1 MKKIVLFLAMAS
13 LFSCKQSKEK
23 MISTKETSSENE
35 KIAKELFL
43 HFNNH
48 DWQKM
53 ANLYTEN
60 PEFKEP
66 TSGMKPQLKS
76 RAQIV
81 KEYSELQSM
90 FPDVQDSVVAVYPSG
105 KNKVIVEFVSK
116 GTNPD
121 KTKFELPI
129 CTIFTIENGKITKDY
144 TYYDNSQN

>member
-1 MKKIVLFLAMAS
+1 MKKIVLFLAMVS
-13 LFSCKQSKEK
+13 LFSCKKEEEK
-23 MISTKETSSENE
+23 IIKIDTTENE
-35 KIAKELFL
+35 KIAKQLFVE
-43 HFNNH
+43 FNKH

-53 ANLYTEN
+53 ANLYIEN
-60 PEFKEP
+60 AEFKEP

>member
-1 MKKIVLFLAMAS
+1 
-13 LFSCKQSKEK
+13 
-23 MISTKETSSENE
+23 MIGK
-35 KIAKELFL
+35 
-43 HFNNH
+43 
-48 DWQKM
+48 KM

-66 TSGMKPQLKS
+66 TSEMKPQLKS
-76 RAQIV
+76 RVQIV

>member
-13 LFSCKQSKEK
+13 LFSCKQSEEK
-23 MISTKETSSENE
+23 MISTKETASENE
-35 KIAKELFL
+35 KIAKELFV

-53 ANLYTEN
+53 ANLYIEN
-60 PEFKEP
+60 AEFKEP
-66 TSGMKPQLKS
+66 GSKMKLHKKS
-76 RAQIV
+76 REQIV

-90 FPDVQDSVVAVYPSG
+90 FPDVQNSVVAVYPSG

-144 TYYDNSQN
+144 TYFDNSQN

>member
-1 MKKIVLFLAMAS
+1 
-13 LFSCKQSKEK
+13 
-23 MISTKETSSENE
+23 
-35 KIAKELFL
+35 
-43 HFNNH
+43 
-48 DWQKM
+48 
-53 ANLYTEN
+53 
-60 PEFKEP
+60 
-66 TSGMKPQLKS
+66 MKPQLKS

>member
-13 LFSCKQSKEK
+13 LFSCKQSEEK

-35 KIAKELFL
+35 KIAKQLFVE
-43 HFNNH
+43 FNKH

-53 ANLYTEN
+53 ANLYIEN
-60 PEFKEP
+60 AEFKEP
-66 TSGMKPQLKS
+66 GSKMKLHKKS
-76 RAQIV
+76 REQIV
-81 KEYSELQSM
+81 KEYSELQMM
-90 FPDVQDSVVAVYPSG
+90 FPDVQNSVLAVYPSG

-144 TYYDNSQN
+144 TYFDNSQN

>member
-1 MKKIVLFLAMAS
+1 MKKIVIFLAMAS
-13 LFSCKQSKEK
+13 LFSCKQSEEK

-35 KIAKELFL
+35 KIAKELFV

-66 TSGMKPQLKS
+66 TSEMKPRLKS

-90 FPDVQDSVVAVYPSG
+90 FPDVQDSVVAVYTLG
-105 KNKVIVEFVSK
+105 KK
-116 GTNPD
+116 
-121 KTKFELPI
+121 
-129 CTIFTIENGKITKDY
+129 
-144 TYYDNSQN
+144 

>member
-1 MKKIVLFLAMAS
+1 MKNILIFSVLFLF
-13 LFSCKQSKEK
+13 FSCKKEEEK
-23 MISTKETSSENE
+23 IIKIDTTENE
-35 KIAKELFL
+35 KIAKQLFVE
-43 HFNNH
+43 FNKH

-81 KEYSELQSM
+81 KEYSEMQSM
-90 FPDVQDSVVAVYPSG
+90 FPDVQNSVVAVYPSG

-144 TYYDNSQN
+144 TNFDNSQN

>member
-1 MKKIVLFLAMAS
+1 MKNILIFSVLFLF
-13 LFSCKQSKEK
+13 FSCKQSEEK
-23 MISTKETSSENE
+23 IISTKETSSENE
-35 KIAKELFL
+35 KIAKELFV

-53 ANLYTEN
+53 ADLYTEN

-81 KEYSELQSM
+81 KEYREMQSM
-90 FPDVQDSVVAVYPSG
+90 FPDVQNSVVAVYPSG

-129 CTIFTIENGKITKDY
+129 CTIFTKENGKITKDY
-144 TYYDNSQN
+144 TYFDNSQN

>member
-1 MKKIVLFLAMAS
+1 MKNILIFSVLFLF
-13 LFSCKQSKEK
+13 FSCKKEEEK
-23 MISTKETSSENE
+23 IIKIDTTENE
-35 KIAKELFL
+35 KIAKQLFVE
-43 HFNNH
+43 FNKH

-81 KEYSELQSM
+81 KEYSEMQSM
-90 FPDVQDSVVAVYPSG
+90 FPDVQNSVVAVYPSG